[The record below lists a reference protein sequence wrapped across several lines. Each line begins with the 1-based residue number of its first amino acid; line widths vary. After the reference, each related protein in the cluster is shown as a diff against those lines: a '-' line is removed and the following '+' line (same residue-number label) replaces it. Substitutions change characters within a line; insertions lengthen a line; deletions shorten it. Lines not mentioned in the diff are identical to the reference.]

1 MRVPGHLLLTLL
13 LRESQAQRRDS
24 LDRPRPVSH
33 GWRCSTR
40 ARRGQLPAHTGVW
53 TPGAAGLRT
62 VCPPL
67 PDTDAAPVDNRKRL
81 THRCLALPMSKAQG
95 IRGREPALRPGPATP
110 AACFPVSGVPLGCG
124 APLAPSAGWA
134 VWERGRL
141 RAPSPLL
148 SVDLARERLDCGAEP
163 HHTGLGEAK
172 TVVCLHLPMRKHL
185 QRSARQVKMR
195 GWATPSSASQN
206 AKLSAALLR

>member
-53 TPGAAGLRT
+53 TPGAAGLRA

-95 IRGREPALRPGPATP
+95 IRGREPALRPGPGTP
-110 AACFPVSGVPLGCG
+110 PACFPVRGMFLARG
-124 APLAPSAGWA
+124 AGLPRGPGGQG
-134 VWERGRL
+134 ERGRL
-141 RAPSPLL
+141 RAPIPLL
-148 SVDLARERLDCGAEP
+148 SVDLPRERRGRRGALP
-163 HHTGLGEAK
+163 PTTQVLAK
-172 TVVCLHLPMRKHL
+172 PRL
-185 QRSARQVKMR
+185 
-195 GWATPSSASQN
+195 
-206 AKLSAALLR
+206 